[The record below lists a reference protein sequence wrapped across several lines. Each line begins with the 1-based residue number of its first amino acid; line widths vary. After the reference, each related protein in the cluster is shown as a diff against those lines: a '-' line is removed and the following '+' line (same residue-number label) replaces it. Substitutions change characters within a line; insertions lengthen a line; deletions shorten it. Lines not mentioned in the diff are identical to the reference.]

1 MPWRLKTFGAALE
14 EIGWRWG
21 YLVMPL
27 RELVLQDLRRGM
39 RLMMRVQEDIDPQ
52 FRIAT
57 PEGDIAV
64 SATFPESVTA
74 KRELFA
80 LLGKFFAW
88 KQALAYTM
96 TFNLAQPN
104 ALMTVG
110 VSARDAVGCILRF
123 AGEPGTLSEMSF
135 EEPVWVSPDSIG
147 DEFLSLLPERTSV
160 LSEDDLRELE
170 SWFGV
175 EGRFPA
181 VHIATG
187 RSGF

>member
-1 MPWRLKTFGAALE
+1 MKS
-14 EIGWRWG
+14 
-21 YLVMPL
+21 L
-27 RELVLQDLRRGM
+27 RAFVLADLRRGM
-39 RLMMRVQEDIDPQ
+39 RLMLSVQDDIDPQ

-64 SATFPESVTA
+64 AVTFPDKIEGRDS
-74 KRELFA
+74 
-80 LLGKFFAW
+80 LLGVLRRFCAW

-123 AGEPGTLSEMSF
+123 AGEAGTLSEMSF
-135 EEPVWVSPDSIG
+135 EEPVWVSRDSIG
-147 DEFLSLLPERTSV
+147 DEFLSLLPERTSA
-160 LSEDDLRELE
+160 LSENDLRELE

-181 VHIATG
+181 VHVATG